1 MRIDIRMS
9 GRYAIVT
16 VCSEYTTIDLGLLDE
31 GERKALAQEFTDAA
45 EKLLEGIKDET
56 T

>member
-9 GRYAIVT
+9 DRYAIVA
-16 VCSEYTTIDLGLLDE
+16 VCDEYTTIDLGLLDE
-31 GERKALAQEFTDAA
+31 DERKALAQEFIDAA
-45 EKLLEGIKDET
+45 EKLLRGIKDET